1 MPMVW
6 ASASDIVSTVE
17 DAARP
22 NIAANPSRES
32 AFRRE
37 IPSDPIV
44 LLMLEHPGL
53 GEVSSCTQFQ
63 RTTLIQVNGWW
74 LSYPPA
80 LLDSDI
86 TMPSPWDRKGQHSTA
101 SPNLLSHPRR
111 TARRRALSAWQL
123 PQRFRHL
130 PTGPPG

>member
-37 IPSDPIV
+37 IPSDPMV
-44 LLMLEHPGL
+44 LPMLKPPGL
-53 GEVSSCTQFQ
+53 SEVSSCTQFQ
-63 RTTLIQVNGWW
+63 RSTFDPSQRLVALPPTTEKQQFECPILV
-74 LSYPPA
+74 LARLRSA
-80 LLDSDI
+80 TAADI
-86 TMPSPWDRKGQHSTA
+86 TK
-101 SPNLLSHPRR
+101 LSRL
-111 TARRRALSAWQL
+111 T
-123 PQRFRHL
+123 
-130 PTGPPG
+130 PTGHGEDVSSPSTTWARL

>member
-44 LLMLEHPGL
+44 LLMLKPPGL
-53 GEVSSCTQFQ
+53 GEVFFCTQFQ
-63 RTTLIQVNGWW
+63 RSTFDPSQRLVA
-74 LSYPPA
+74 LPPKA
-80 LLDSDI
+80 EKQWFECPLLNEQ
-86 TMPSPWDRKGQHSTA
+86 RKTF
-101 SPNLLSHPRR
+101 
-111 TARRRALSAWQL
+111 ALSEFFPVL
-123 PQRFRHL
+123 T
-130 PTGPPG
+130 PTETWA